1 MILSGTITAPTHA
14 SSEIVTAPTIVLE
27 YELYWHFFHILTFTS
42 SSRTPESGGYAM
54 ETEAH
59 TVGVIDTFFRWK
71 ARADVRGEV
80 RDGNLLPEHYRT
92 WSQFRA
98 ALQEVDIA
106 YGPDGPVVDI
116 QGKIL
121 EEGNRDPVPKALQT
135 ETLDPLSAV
144 AELSRGLVNRGS
156 CSGRWPIFDG
166 LRRYDLL
173 AEDLG
178 PVEVPPSDNDPWL
191 GPGKLCEVRLDL
203 RAGQW
208 RGEERPEEDPSRVL
222 VWFMKALPEEAPIP
236 VRFRIEADRGSLDI
250 HLAKPPSVVREALPA
265 S

>member
-1 MILSGTITAPTHA
+1 MILSGTITAPTLA
-14 SSEIVTAPTIVLE
+14 SNDIGAAPTIVLE
-27 YELYWHFFHILTFTS
+27 YELHWRFFHILTFTS
-42 SSRTPESGGYAM
+42 SSRMPESGGYAM

-59 TVGVIDTFFRWK
+59 TVGIIDTFFPWK
-71 ARADVRGEV
+71 ARSDARGEV
-80 RDGNLLPEHYRT
+80 RDGKLLPDHYRT
-92 WSQFRA
+92 WSQFRD

-121 EEGNRDPVPKALQT
+121 EDGNRDPVPTALQKA
-135 ETLDPLSAV
+135 TLDPLSAV
-144 AELSRGLVNRGS
+144 AELSRGLVTRGS

-173 AEDLG
+173 AQDLG
-178 PVEVPPSDNDPWL
+178 PVEVPSSDNDPWS
-191 GPGKLCEVRLDL
+191 GPGSLCEVRLDL
-203 RAGQW
+203 RGGQW

-222 VWFMKALPEEAPIP
+222 VWFLRALPEEAPIP
-236 VRFRIEADRGSLDI
+236 VRFRIEADRGSLDV
-250 HLAKPPSVVREALPA
+250 HLAKPPTLVREAMPA